1 MNMRDLRYEYKEGF
15 ILRETFLGKVI
26 GGLSELFIYKSPV

>member
-1 MNMRDLRYEYKEGF
+1 MNMRDLRHAYKEGYF
-15 ILRETFLGKVI
+15 LRETFLGKVI